1 MKIISWNVNGIRS
14 NILDTNTAK
23 YKNPRIIEENSPL
36 YKIITVYDPDIIC
49 FQETRLGNDLY
60 HLFQSPEI
68 LAKFPHQYWSSS
80 QGEKHRSGNRY
91 SGTAIWSKY
100 PAKKELYDIPEL
112 QEREGRFI
120 QLEFDNFILI
130 TTYTPNTG
138 SNWKYRLE
146 KWEPIICNHLTKLS
160 KNTLP
165 VIYCGDNNIANKNDI
180 WFGDLLEYQYQQEQ
194 NPKEKK
200 KLQRKIKSKQKLHT
214 GEEVLCGYSKEER
227 EAYQNLLEKAQLIDA
242 HRKLYPDNID
252 QFTYFSIRIK
262 NSFQDNQ
269 GWIIDRFLVTE
280 KHQELILNSKILSEI
295 GIRNAEGV
303 FLSDHLPI
311 LLSIDVN

>member
-14 NILDTNTAK
+14 NIVDTNTAK
-23 YKNPRIIEENSPL
+23 YKKPRIIAENSPL
-36 YKIITVYDPDIIC
+36 DKIISQYDPDIIC
-49 FQETRLGNDLY
+49 FQETRLDTDLY

-68 LAKFPHQYWSSS
+68 LEKFPHQYWSSS
-80 QGEKHRSGNRY
+80 QGDKHRGGNRY

-100 PAKKELYDIPEL
+100 PAIKVLYDIPEL
-112 QEREGRFI
+112 QDREGRFI
-120 QLEFDNFILI
+120 QLEFEHFILI

-146 KWEPIICNHLTKLS
+146 HWEPAIRKHLVKLS
-160 KNTLP
+160 EGELP
-165 VIYCGDNNIANKNDI
+165 LIYCGDNNIANKNDV
-180 WFGDLLEYQYQQEQ
+180 WFGKLLDRKFNQEED
-194 NPKEKK
+194 PKEKK
-200 KLQRKIKSKQKLHT
+200 KLLSKIKSKKKFHT
-214 GEEVLCGYSKEER
+214 GQELLCGYSKEER
-227 EAYQNLLEKAQLIDA
+227 AAYKHLLEEAQLIDA

-269 GWIIDRFLVTE
+269 GWIIDRFLITE
-280 KHQELILNSKILSEI
+280 KHQELIQDSKILSEI
-295 GIRNAEGV
+295 GVRNSEGV

-311 LLSIDVN
+311 YLQIEV